1 MNSQNTDR
9 DLLIAALNK
18 NQVTYSQVSKIAEE
32 IINGVLKLKTLPME
46 KEFVFEYMNKKVYI
60 DLNALKIEGLKYL
73 NNILIDDI
81 LTSYELNEVYKILD
95 QLKNELLNKAD
106 INHTH
111 TSFNKNVTLSNAN
124 LMFNQSNAAKDQ
136 AITFTNNSDLARIRF
151 YNYDGTKEH
160 GALEI
165 ATADDQSEPI
175 YLRQYKYKSGPWNQI
190 GREACLLDASG
201 NTQFPGTVT
210 ASNLTSTNETR
221 LAQCENLITTKA
233 DESMLTALAARVA
246 IVETDKAD
254 VNHNHDTAYA
264 ALNHNHDTAYAA
276 LNHNHDNTYVKTSDV
291 VTTDTN
297 INESLTF
304 ISSSSTNYTTTISG
318 TTATITVDPTYYASL
333 SKIALNVY
341 ILYFEQRE
349 TYYYEY
355 DITNGR
361 VLYDEPSLNHFDIT
375 VKHYNNVFT
384 FTMHCDVDITDL
396 NFFSVYMYAD
406 DDEKE
411 LRYKYSRETTHP
423 YILNTNTTV
432 GSVIADIAPKATLI
446 DYYDVKK
453 ASADDFN
460 KFVILKDLIDLIH
473 PVGSIYTSMC
483 NISPAQIFPNTTWTQ
498 IVDRFLY
505 CSSSSNTT
513 GGSATHTHTT
523 GDCTLT
529 VNQIPSH
536 NHNYSQYAGYY
547 ITNGGAAPTGAWNG
561 LKMVSEAP
569 PDDFHTVYTGK
580 RGGGQAH
587 NHGNTGSANNLPPY
601 ITVYAWYRTS

>member
-1 MNSQNTDR
+1 MEQQIMKRIRGLENR
-9 DLLIAALNK
+9 
-18 NQVTYSQVSKIAEE
+18 TYIPYSRLADEAK
-32 IINGVLKLKTLPME
+32 KLK
-46 KEFVFEYMNKKVYI
+46 MNGSVLTI
-60 DLNALKIEGLKYL
+60 DGNGDLNFTK
-73 NNILIDDI
+73 NILC
-81 LTSYELNEVYKILD
+81 
-95 QLKNELLNKAD
+95 
-106 INHTH
+106 
-111 TSFNKNVTLSNAN
+111 KNVTADNNIKIEKNASDISNINDEIAVLKDTKLPYRMYNNVQEILNDWSNIPDGSCAMANSGPESWDATYVFKLSLLRVLTFAINKTPKNYIWVRAIASQN
-124 LMFNQSNAAKDQ
+124 SSSGIASLSSVPFRKIPVLTTAGQLICNSAAL
-136 AITFTNNSDLARIRF
+136 S
-151 YNYDGTKEH
+151 
-160 GALEI
+160 GAL
-165 ATADDQSEPI
+165 
-175 YLRQYKYKSGPWNQI
+175 
-190 GREACLLDASG
+190 
-201 NTQFPGTVT
+201 T
-210 ASNLTSTNETR
+210 ASNVKSDNETR
-221 LAQCENLITTKA
+221 LAQCEA
-233 DESMLTALAARVA
+233 DVA
-246 IVETDKAD
+246 NKAD
-254 VNHNHDTAYA
+254 VEHTHTISEIEQLNDTLDNKADANHNHDS
-264 ALNHNHDTAYAA
+264 
-276 LNHNHDNTYVKTSDV
+276 TYVKTSDV

-297 INESLTF
+297 INETLTF

-318 TTATITVDPTYYASL
+318 TTATITVNPTYYASL

-453 ASADDFN
+453 ASADDSN

-505 CSSSSNTT
+505 CASTGAGTT

-536 NHNYSQYAGYY
+536 NHDNSQYAGYY
-547 ITNGGAAPTGAWNG
+547 ICNGGAQPTGVWNS
-561 LKMVSEAP
+561 LKIRSDAP
-569 PDDFHTVYTGK
+569 QDDFHTVYTGN

-587 NHGNTGSANNLPPY
+587 NHGNTGSASNLPPY